1 MARYS
6 RISKET
12 KEQILAEYKAGA
24 SKKSLSRKYEI
35 SVGAIFKICKDA
47 PQDNIELV
55 NQQVAINTALSTQSE
70 KEVKAFHEIVKD
82 KTKHLIYFQNSALNN
97 QKKAN
102 ELLEY
107 ANELSE
113 LETHSK
119 ITARNKDVVCGK
131 DITTQINNTN
141 SNTEQ
146 KLIIERREIN
156 AK

>member
-1 MARYS
+1 MAKFS
-6 RISKET
+6 RISKDT

-35 SVGAIFKICKDA
+35 SIGAVFKICKDA

-70 KEVKAFHEIVKD
+70 KEVKAFHEIVKEQ
-82 KTKHLIYFQNSALNN
+82 TKHLIYFQQTALRN
-97 QKKAN
+97 QLKAN
-102 ELLEY
+102 ELLEC
-107 ANELSE
+107 ATNLNE
-113 LETHSK
+113 LETHSR
-119 ITARNKDVVCGK
+119 ITARNKETVLGK